1 MGRYGESHRGDTSGL
16 GKGCSVVRFSVALV
30 ERDGG
35 GRVNSASHWWRYD
48 GRHDGYL
55 GGRRWFGSFDE
66 AVDAMR
72 SEGLDLSR
80 WAVWSFSDHRFPE
93 PVGRCS
99 VAELVGE
106 VTK

>member
-1 MGRYGESHRGDTSGL
+1 MVG
-16 GKGCSVVRFSVALV
+16 RFSVALV

-35 GRVNSASHWWRYD
+35 GRVNSASHWWRFGP
-48 GRHDGYL
+48 GRYEGLD